1 MTEQDYINR
10 MEAVFA
16 EINLLTED
24 VKQLKSEAK
33 DSGFKAAKLAKVAK
47 LKADAKIASFVQDS
61 KEIVQLIEQ
70 NSL

>member
-24 VKQLKSEAK
+24 VKALKAEAK
-33 DSGFKAAKLAKVAK
+33 DRGFKATKLAKVAK

-61 KEIVQLIEQ
+61 KEIVQFIEE